1 VRVLVCQTTL
11 ATVLAERL
19 ATRMR
24 KKLFRSI
31 VAQELAFFD
40 NSRKGELLS
49 RLSLDISTAQVGTL
63 LPPTKTCVAY
73 RGFRLTDCFPVA
85 QNGQRS
91 SFK

>member
-1 VRVLVCQTTL
+1 
-11 ATVLAERL
+11 
-19 ATRMR
+19 MR

-63 LPPTKTCVAY
+63 LPPTRTFVAPQ
-73 RGFRLTDCFPVA
+73 RLLLDGLFFSDDKGGSACHP
-85 QNGQRS
+85 S
-91 SFK
+91 LSFMYSLLVRMFVL